1 MKSLTKSRGHM
12 RLQKSVIF
20 VKKNVKIKENI
31 NNVTN
36 NCINNVN
43 LKK

>member
-20 VKKNVKIKENI
+20 VKKNVKIKGK
-31 NNVTN
+31 
-36 NCINNVN
+36 CH
-43 LKK
+43 K